1 MILPRGRTVKSKK
14 SGKIFELRESQAQ
27 SAQRHETLI
36 KECNNNKSRFYTTN
50 RG

>member
-1 MILPRGRTVKSKK
+1 MILPRGRNVKSKK

-36 KECNNNKSRFYTTN
+36 KESNNKSRFYTTN

>member
-27 SAQRHETLI
+27 ARNAMKH
-36 KECNNNKSRFYTTN
+36 
-50 RG
+50 